1 MTENSSVIPS
11 SPRFKSAT
19 ILRKNEPAPK
29 VPRRD
34 SLAASDSD
42 TNGPICQ
49 SGTTSSGG
57 ESFSTEQTAKKCTG
71 LWKFERFADQPNI
84 VQMHRFDPTCPQHRL
99 HLGSTLT
106 NKALGSYFDPLGSN
120 MLELGPSWEQLR
132 SELKFTWLQNG

>member
-11 SPRFKSAT
+11 STRFKSST

-57 ESFSTEQTAKKCTG
+57 GIIFD
-71 LWKFERFADQPNI
+71 RADRQEVHGTVEI
-84 VQMHRFDPTCPQHRL
+84 
-99 HLGSTLT
+99 
-106 NKALGSYFDPLGSN
+106 
-120 MLELGPSWEQLR
+120 
-132 SELKFTWLQNG
+132 